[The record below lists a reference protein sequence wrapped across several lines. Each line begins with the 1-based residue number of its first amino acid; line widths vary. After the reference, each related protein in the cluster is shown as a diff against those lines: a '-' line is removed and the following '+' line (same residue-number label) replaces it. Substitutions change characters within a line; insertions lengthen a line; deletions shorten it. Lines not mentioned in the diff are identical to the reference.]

1 VSVLAAIRATEF
13 DFPLFLHVLG
23 ATILVGGIVTAFGM
37 QVLAWQR
44 SEPAGVLAFTRL
56 GFWALVTVALPG
68 YIVMRVGAQWIYS
81 KEGWTGDNDPSWL
94 GIGFLTGDV
103 GALVLLIA
111 ILFSGLG
118 LRRLRRSGGSSS
130 ALARIATPLSALL
143 LIGYLVAVW
152 AMTAKPS

>member
-1 VSVLAAIRATEF
+1 VVAAIRATEF

-23 ATILVGGIVTAFGM
+23 ATILVGGIMTAFGM

-44 SEPAGVLAFTRL
+44 SEPAGALTFTRW
-56 GFWALVTVALPG
+56 GFWALLGVALPG

-81 KEGWTGDNDPSWL
+81 KEGWTGDNDPNWL
-94 GIGFLTGDV
+94 GIGFLTADA

-111 ILFSGLG
+111 IVLSGLG
-118 LRRLRRSGGSSS
+118 LRRLRRSAGTSST
-130 ALARIATPLSALL
+130 LVRIATPLSALL
-143 LIGYLVAVW
+143 LIAYLIAVW